1 MIHIERM
8 LQSADPSVAV
18 HYWKFDDNAP
28 NVFSQ
33 DFMGINNTTPSFM
46 AVLSATNPI
55 VSWTLTGE
63 GLPTGIQRETPYG
76 DGGHPAVN
84 TETATL
90 GLGGAV
96 AATSSFGPHLDGAT
110 NVAGFKTMEPNP
122 HDPAHFLSGQNSW
135 VGPIPATA
143 VRDPLFFFLHSNV
156 DRLWAKWQW
165 MRDRY
170 APTDIKSYDLQGS
183 VTAPAAGVPAAAWTV
198 IVVNNQGQ
206 VSENRT
212 FGHYGEDTMWPW
224 DNVLSTYSTTAQ
236 TNATMN
242 NTSGRPNNS
251 LLHPL
256 PIVLGGILPGSTPKV
271 NNMIDYIGKAATGP
285 GVSFGFGYDDFFPY

>member
-1 MIHIERM
+1 
-8 LQSADPSVAV
+8 
-18 HYWKFDDNAP
+18 
-28 NVFSQ
+28 
-33 DFMGINNTTPSFM
+33 
-46 AVLSATNPI
+46 
-55 VSWTLTGE
+55 
-63 GLPTGIQRETPYG
+63 
-76 DGGHPAVN
+76 
-84 TETATL
+84 
-90 GLGGAV
+90 
-96 AATSSFGPHLDGAT
+96 
-110 NVAGFKTMEPNP
+110 
-122 HDPAHFLSGQNSW
+122 
-135 VGPIPATA
+135 
-143 VRDPLFFFLHSNV
+143 
-156 DRLWAKWQW
+156 
-165 MRDRY
+165 MRQRY
-170 APTDIKSYDLQGS
+170 APTDIKTYHLQGS

-224 DNVLSTYSTTAQ
+224 DNVLSTYSTPAQ